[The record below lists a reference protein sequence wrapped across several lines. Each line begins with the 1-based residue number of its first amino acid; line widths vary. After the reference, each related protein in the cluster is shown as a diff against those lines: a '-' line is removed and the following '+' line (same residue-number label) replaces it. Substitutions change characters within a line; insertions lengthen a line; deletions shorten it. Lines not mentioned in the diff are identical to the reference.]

1 MTNIIR
7 INKKMQHL
15 WRGCIKHNFIE
26 HIIFTI
32 SHCTKACIFIIIIV
46 VVVRLGRRRRIPPF
60 KPRMSCY
67 KDQLLRLLNTI
78 P

>member
-7 INKKMQHL
+7 LNKKMQHL

-26 HIIFTI
+26 HIMIFTI
-32 SHCTKACIFIIIIV
+32 SHCTKACIFIIIII
-46 VVVRLGRRRRIPPF
+46 VVVRRRRRIPPF
-60 KPRMSCY
+60 KPRMSGY